1 MLIVLL
7 KCLKRLVME
16 FIFSK
21 FAGQKPATFQKKSF
35 KGVFEGFSLDLK
47 QFSFVFTSSRV
58 PFCRTSFRS
67 CFLKFYYNYQ
77 FQTLAETPPPPPDT
91 HTHTSS
97 KEGPVKGGPKIFQL
111 DKGAADRFFHVQL
124 GGQGVLGPLLEGNVL
139 PPPAMQ
145 TKVQQDFEMHLD
157 LLLVLSQTLRAR

>member
-1 MLIVLL
+1 
-7 KCLKRLVME
+7 ME

-21 FAGQKPATFQKKSF
+21 FAGWKPATFQKRSF
-35 KGVFEGFSLDLK
+35 TGVFEGFSLDLK
-47 QFSFVFTSSRV
+47 QFSFVFTSSRA

-67 CFLKFYYNYQ
+67 CFLKLYYNYQ
-77 FQTLAETPPPPPDT
+77 CQTMAGTPPPLPTHT
-91 HTHTSS
+91 HTHTSR

-124 GGQGVLGPLLEGNVL
+124 GGQGAFGPHLEGNVL
-139 PPPAMQ
+139 PSPAMQ
-145 TKVQQDFEMHLD
+145 TKVQQHFEMHLD